1 MASFTY
7 AKRYQVTAKCISPLR
22 TGGIGGDN
30 NVVLTN
36 VDGVP
41 MIQASSI
48 AGVLRSWLEDTKPAT
63 AKELFGDSNA
73 AGGSDRTSKVT
84 VYDGVF
90 QKETQTQHRPRVRI
104 DTKTGAGMDQ
114 HKFELV
120 SVPTGS
126 VFTFE
131 LILKTQNEEEFAQ
144 LKQLL
149 EETLSALN
157 EGFLTLGGQYSNGFG
172 IVKLDEVKVCT
183 FCMTNRDDRRA
194 WLDNKGNYQVLP
206 SLPDVTKEL
215 VTFRLTGVSNHFLI
229 KSGTP
234 LKGEDGKK
242 SVTDAMQNP
251 DGSYVL
257 PGSSLKGV
265 LRGRVS
271 RIAAY
276 KNAES
281 EVNVLFGREND
292 PNIQGDNGL
301 PGQLRVKEYT
311 LQGAKEQVVT
321 RTRLDRFTG
330 GVMQKNLFTEKTLS
344 DQVCITVE
352 VRKSTPAGNALLF
365 YALRDMAMGMY
376 AFGSESSVGRGY
388 LVKEKSTLTVIAGE
402 KSCSFSFADGM
413 KTTEDSTFIKE
424 WLNALDRKEEN

>member
-7 AKRYQVTAKCISPLR
+7 AKRYQVTARCVSPLR
-22 TGGIGGDN
+22 TGGIGGEN

-41 MIQASSI
+41 MIQAASI
-48 AGVLRSWLEDTKPAT
+48 AGVLRSWLEETNPT
-63 AKELFGDSNA
+63 AAKGLFGDSNTA
-73 AGGSDRTSKVT
+73 KDSDRTSKVT
-84 VYDGVF
+84 VYDGLF
-90 QKETQTQHRPRVRI
+90 QNGTTTQLRSRLRI
-104 DTKTGAGMDQ
+104 DTKTGTGMDQ

-126 VFTFE
+126 LFTFE
-131 LILKTQNEEEFAQ
+131 MILKAQNEEAFSQAERW
-144 LKQLL
+144 L

-172 IVKLDEVKVCT
+172 IVKLDKVEACT
-183 FCMTNRDDRRA
+183 FCMTNREDRRA
-194 WLDNKGNYQVLP
+194 WLDNKGVYEVLT
-206 SLPDVTKEL
+206 SLPDVKREL
-215 VTFRLTGVSNHFLI
+215 VTFRLTGVSDHFLM
-229 KSGTP
+229 KGGTSF
-234 LKGEDGKK
+234 KDGDK
-242 SVTDAMQNP
+242 SVTDAMKNP

-292 PNIQGDNGL
+292 PNIKGDNGL

-311 LQGAKEQVVT
+311 LQEAKEQIIS

-330 GVMQKNLFTEKTLS
+330 GVMQKSLFSEKALS
-344 DQVCITVE
+344 DRVYITVE
-352 VRKSTPAGNALLF
+352 VRASTPIGNALLF

-388 LVKEKSTLTVIAGE
+388 LVKETAVLTVSIGE
-402 KSCSFSFADGM
+402 KTCSFIFGKGIETDGDSSF
-413 KTTEDSTFIKE
+413 IRQ
-424 WLNALDRKEEN
+424 WLNALDGKEEG